1 VHPAEAA
8 ELAAFRDMLLVAS
21 GGEAVEVGGALCTA
35 ARALPDSTLVNR
47 ALGLGED
54 APAGEDALDEVGA
67 FFHERGV
74 RHCVTVTPH
83 ARPHELRAWLGG
95 RGYERGYAWAKF
107 LRAPGDPPPAR
118 TELEVRLAGPA
129 EAEDFA
135 RVFVGGYGLPAEL
148 ASWFEPLPARPGWSC
163 YVAYADGEPAAT
175 GALLVTGRV
184 GWLGAAAT
192 LPEHRRKGGQGAIL
206 AARLRRAA
214 ELGCEVV
221 ATETGA
227 LEEGRPANSYRN
239 ILRSGFELAYV
250 RENWIASAEPPPAS
264 AIAVR

>member
-8 ELAAFRDMLLVAS
+8 ELEAFRDMLLTAP

-35 ARALPDSTLVNR
+35 ARALPASTLVNR

-54 APAGEDALDEVGA
+54 GTATEPGLDEIAA
-67 FFHERGV
+67 FFRERGV
-74 RHCVTVTPH
+74 RHCVTATPQ
-83 ARPHELRAWLGG
+83 ARPEELPEWLAR

-107 LRAPGDPPPAR
+107 LRSPGDPPPGR

-129 EAEDFA
+129 EARDFA
-135 RVFVGGYGLPAEL
+135 RVFVGGYGLPPEL
-148 ASWFEPLPARPGWSC
+148 ASWFEPLPTREGWSC
-163 YVAYADGEPAAT
+163 YVAYAGGEPAAT
-175 GALLVTGRV
+175 GALFVTGRV

-206 AARLRRAA
+206 AARIERAA

-221 ATETGA
+221 ATETGV
-227 LEEGRPANSYRN
+227 LEEGRPGSSYRN
-239 ILRSGFELAYV
+239 ILRSGFELAYA
-250 RENWIASAEPPPAS
+250 RDNWIAPAGG
-264 AIAVR
+264 